1 MVRQDFTETTNQ
13 HRLTQTQWARIEIG
27 IEIGIEIEA
36 DRPVAD
42 TGQQASDKL
51 PASHAGLS

>member
-1 MVRQDFTETTNQ
+1 MGRPDFTETTSQ
-13 HRLTQTQWARIEIG
+13 HRLKQTQWARIEIG

-42 TGQQASDKL
+42 TGS
-51 PASHAGLS
+51 AGQ